1 MWLSKFLVNFDEDY
15 FEVIENNLKLMKKNK
30 KKSNKIKE

>member
-1 MWLSKFLVNFDEDY
+1 MWLSKFLVNFDEDF
-15 FEVIENNLKLMKKNK
+15 FEFIENNLKPMKKK